1 MISSAELLLAFAVAA
16 PSPHLVDTLPPER
29 VVAAV
34 REAFA
39 ARSGVEVDRLVLDW
53 GRLPA
58 WSPDTGAIEVR
69 LGPAGNEGWAVATLR
84 GESGRPVAVRVRAGM
99 LTTLPVTT
107 RAITRGEL
115 LEAGDVTLGE
125 AIAWLGDVDAP
136 LDQSPV
142 GWEMRQ
148 SVAGNQPVTRAMLQ
162 PPKLISA
169 GDEVAFVW
177 QRGGVR
183 LERVATA
190 IAAARLGEP
199 VRARAGDVQLV
210 GRVAGPGLA
219 LMEGGTR

>member
-1 MISSAELLLAFAVAA
+1 MISSAELLLAVLVAA
-16 PSPHLVDTLPPER
+16 PAPPAVDTLPPER

-34 REAFA
+34 REAFG
-39 ARSGVEVDRLVLDW
+39 ARDGVEVDRLVLEW

-58 WSPDTGAIEVR
+58 WSPDTGALEVR
-69 LGPAGNEGWAVATLR
+69 LGPASDEGWRLATIR
-84 GESGRPVAVRVRAGM
+84 GESGRPVAVRLRAGV

-107 RAITRGEL
+107 RPIARGEVIRD
-115 LEAGDVTLGE
+115 GDIGLGE
-125 AIAWLGDVDAP
+125 AIAWLGAANAP
-136 LDQSPV
+136 LDESPV

-148 SVAGNQPVTRAMLQ
+148 SVGENRPVTRAMLQ
-162 PPKLISA
+162 PPKLVNA

-190 IAAARLGEP
+190 VAAARLGEP
-199 VRARAGDVQLV
+199 VRARVGDVQLV

-219 LMEGGTR
+219 LMEGGSR